1 MDNFIPPLLLLA
13 LAVGVTCR
21 IQVDG
26 LPLMVDDDAVRRD
39 DIFIGGGRPD
49 HADTTLV
56 VVMIGDEV
64 VVKRSNT
71 LMVMLDLLV
80 WPLVLVIFLLC
91 VKK

>member
-1 MDNFIPPLLLLA
+1 MDNFIPPLLLA

-21 IQVDG
+21 IQVEG
-26 LPLMVDDDAVRRD
+26 LAPMVDDVAVRRD
-39 DIFIGGGRPD
+39 DIIGGGRPD

-56 VVMIGDEV
+56 VVIIGDEV

-91 VKK
+91 VK